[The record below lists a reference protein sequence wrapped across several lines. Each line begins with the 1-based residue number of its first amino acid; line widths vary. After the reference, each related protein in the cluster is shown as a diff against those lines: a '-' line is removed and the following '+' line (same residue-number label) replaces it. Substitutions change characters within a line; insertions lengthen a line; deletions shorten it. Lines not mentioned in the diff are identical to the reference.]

1 MGYNKASGM
10 EEEWCWHEVWV
21 LQFSSTITILYS
33 SSIGSSQFMTLGVIV
48 LLEID
53 IFYLVIIILQG
64 FEKLIH
70 KDLCVKVSIHPFLLA
85 YSRVD
90 LLLLI
95 LGISLI
101 QSTNCCCWPFT
112 LNPSDCNK
120 PFCPYQSQ
128 VTCIEMS
135 PIVPPTRWLP
145 TSSQSPYP
153 PTSSNLSFLHWD

>member
-1 MGYNKASGM
+1 
-10 EEEWCWHEVWV
+10 
-21 LQFSSTITILYS
+21 
-33 SSIGSSQFMTLGVIV
+33 MTLGVIV

-101 QSTNCCCWPFT
+101 QSTNCCC
-112 LNPSDCNK
+112 
-120 PFCPYQSQ
+120 
-128 VTCIEMS
+128 
-135 PIVPPTRWLP
+135 
-145 TSSQSPYP
+145 
-153 PTSSNLSFLHWD
+153 